1 MKKQYT
7 RPTIVKVELNHEQA
21 ILGTCSSGVT
31 NVKGSTTFH
40 LCSSVGQGCKDYKTG
55 GSAAT
60 S

>member
-21 ILGTCSSGVT
+21 ILGTCSTGITVPKTPAPPNYCSAT
-31 NVKGSTTFH
+31 PDCKNYKGGDQS
-40 LCSSVGQGCKDYKTG
+40 
-55 GSAAT
+55 AT